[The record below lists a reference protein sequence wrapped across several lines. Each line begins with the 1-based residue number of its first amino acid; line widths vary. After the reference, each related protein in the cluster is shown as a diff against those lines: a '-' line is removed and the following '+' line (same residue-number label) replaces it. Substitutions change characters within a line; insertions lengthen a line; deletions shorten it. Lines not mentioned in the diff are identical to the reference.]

1 MTTKQQII
9 ARAQAS
15 GSSAKTFRGAVK
27 ALRAAIKPGETS
39 YNKYADYTRFGRA
52 GRHGTAAGY
61 RKNAHTVRLNARYA
75 PMAETQCAALGLLPA
90 TTDRDLQAAGVSPTA
105 IRSLSRLGVDRRSAR
120 IAAWLSA
127 PDQAHQSMMPLVT
140 LALEAAESLHR
151 ISPQYSSQRATW
163 SHGREQQEQTDWQ
176 AYSKSYGRPANWIN
190 PAYDAV
196 MTYADGIYTVAA
208 RIVSVRGK
216 ITFLPLDVRNRYSHP
231 AKLANDLFC
240 RATAEPDLVERFDVR
255 GRLAGVALKVGA
267 TWEHG
272 EDRAECEREIARKAR
287 LAAERELLAKRA
299 ALTALQAVRRDR
311 RARLFARLS
320 QVPVGFAD
328 VRGAGACAAGIS
340 SWCAVHK
347 ISMDSTVPLAMLA
360 HDSAACGYAL
370 RIATRVL
377 GEVTA

>member
-9 ARAQAS
+9 ARAQAAGS
-15 GSSAKTFRGAVK
+15 GAKTFRGAVK
-27 ALRAAIKPGETS
+27 ALRAAITPGVMYRQQRLRISRGPQEAI
-39 YNKYADYTRFGRA
+39 N
-52 GRHGTAAGY
+52 Y
-61 RKNAHTVRLNARYA
+61 RKAARAARLNARYA
-75 PMAETQCAALGLLPA
+75 PLATAQCAAIGLLPRD
-90 TTDRDLQAAGVSPTA
+90 TTIALEQCGVSATA
-105 IRSLSRLGVDRRSAR
+105 IRQLSRLSVDRRATR

-127 PDQAHQSMMPLVT
+127 PDRANDAMMPLVT

-190 PAYDAV
+190 PAYDV
-196 MTYADGIYTVAA
+196 TVKYADGIYTIAA

-216 ITFLPLDVRNRYSHP
+216 VTVLPLDTRNCYRHP
-231 AKLANDLFC
+231 AQLANDLFC
-240 RATAEPDLVERFDVR
+240 RMTVDPDLVERFDLR
-255 GRLAGVALKVGA
+255 GRMVGVALKVSTA
-267 TWEHG
+267 WEHG
-272 EDRAECEREIARKAR
+272 ADRAECEAETLRKAR
-287 LAAERELLAKRA
+287 LTAEREGLAKRA
-299 ALTALQAVRRDR
+299 ALTALQTARQDR

-320 QVPVGFAD
+320 QVQVGVAD
-328 VRGAGACAAGIS
+328 VRGAGACVAGIS

-360 HDSAACGYAL
+360 HDNAARGYAL

-377 GEVTA
+377 SEVTA

>member
-9 ARAQAS
+9 ARAQAAGS
-15 GSSAKTFRGAVK
+15 GAKTFRGAVK

-52 GRHGTAAGY
+52 GRHGTAADY

-75 PMAETQCAALGLLPA
+75 SMAEAQCAALGLLPA

-105 IRSLSRLGVDRRSAR
+105 IRSLSRLGVDRRAAR

-127 PDQAHQSMMPLVT
+127 PAQAHHSMMPFQA

-163 SHGREQQEQTDWQ
+163 THAHEPSGGQDWK
-176 AYSKSYGRPANWIN
+176 AYSKSYGRPANWLN
-190 PAYDAV
+190 PAYAAD
-196 MTYADGIYTVAA
+196 MRYADGIYTVAA
-208 RIVSVRGK
+208 RVVSVRGK
-216 ITFLPLDVRNRYSHP
+216 VTVLPLDVRNMYSHP
-231 AKLANDLFC
+231 AKLVNDLFC
-240 RATAEPDLVERFDVR
+240 RTTAEPDMVDRFDVR
-255 GRLAGVALKVGA
+255 GRKVGVAVRVGT

-272 EDRAECEREIARKAR
+272 ADRAECDAETLRKAR
-287 LAAERELLAKRA
+287 LATERELLAKRA
-299 ALTALQAVRRDR
+299 ALTALQA
-311 RARLFARLS
+311 AR
-320 QVPVGFAD
+320 
-328 VRGAGACAAGIS
+328 
-340 SWCAVHK
+340 
-347 ISMDSTVPLAMLA
+347 
-360 HDSAACGYAL
+360 GYAL